1 MRPLPALTIA
11 IAAGAVV
18 LPASASAHGNFCG
31 NAGTGQAGLGVTN
44 VIAHDIACPA
54 ARYVA
59 RRTRARSHAYTLS
72 PVLGVNWRC
81 RITQDATGSEP
92 GSVLATKVECVSPRG
107 AELHYHLRS

>member
-1 MRPLPALTIA
+1 MRSFPVAA
-11 IAAGAVV
+11 IAVAVGAA
-18 LPASASAHGNFCG
+18 LAPAAASAHGNFCG
-31 NAGTGQAGLGVTN
+31 NAGSGQAGLGVTN
-44 VIAHDIACPA
+44 VIAHQLSCPA

-81 RITQDATGSEP
+81 RITQDATGSDP
-92 GSVLATKVECVSPRG
+92 GSVLATKVTCVSPRG